1 MSLSTIIENFKS
13 VLISLI
19 VAAENSIEGTTGKE
33 KRATVIAQ
41 LDEAF
46 EFDSTI
52 LEKLDNFLF
61 AIAVN
66 FVCDRLN
73 LLTDDDFA
81 GLTEEQQTVI
91 ADTLDVDTSEIEEI
105 CETAMTVDERLDIL
119 YKKYGIKSE
128 DKETSGDDE

>member
-19 VAAENSIEGTTGKE
+19 VAAENSIEGATGKE

-46 EFDSTI
+46 EFDSVI
-52 LEKLDNFLF
+52 VEKLSNFIIPLV
-61 AIAVN
+61 VN
-66 FVCDRLN
+66 FACDRLN
-73 LLTDDDFA
+73 LLTDNDFA
-81 GLTEEQQTVI
+81 SLTEEQQTIV
-91 ADTLDVDTSEIEEI
+91 AETLDVDTSKVEEI

-119 YKKYGIKSE
+119 YKKYGIKTE
-128 DKETSGDDE
+128 ETSGDDE